1 MISAAERRAKIEKLK
16 KDREIKEAEKKKR
29 EEERKKSEAYNN
41 ALTSDERKNA
51 KIKKIKEEIQAIG
64 AKKRGT
70 IKVYQEFKK
79 FLQQFLIKITPNE
92 NEGK

>member
-1 MISAAERRAKIEKLK
+1 M
-16 KDREIKEAEKKKR
+16 EINKELSVSKKKR

-51 KIKKIKEEIQAIG
+51 KIKKMKEELKAIG

-79 FLQQFLIKITPNE
+79 FLQQLLIKITPNE

>member
-1 MISAAERRAKIEKLK
+1 MEINKELSAS
-16 KDREIKEAEKKKR
+16 KKKR
-29 EEERKKSEAYNN
+29 EEERKKTEAYNN

-51 KIKKIKEEIQAIG
+51 KIKKIKEELQAIG

-79 FLQQFLIKITPNE
+79 FLQQLLSTCMKSLRQ
-92 NEGK
+92 EGKKK

>member
-1 MISAAERRAKIEKLK
+1 MEINKELSAS
-16 KDREIKEAEKKKR
+16 KKKR
-29 EEERKKSEAYNN
+29 EEERKKKEAYNN

-51 KIKKIKEEIQAIG
+51 KIKKMKEELKVIA

-79 FLQQFLIKITPNE
+79 FLQQLLLKITPNE